1 MENKSTNQQQQLN
14 FNMGCMYMWPATPN
28 EFGQYLIVA
37 VTSLTILIAAP
48 GNILT
53 AIVVMRNI
61 SLRNE
66 PAYILICSV
75 CCADAIVAIVTQP
88 LFVTTI
94 LLGSRFSC
102 TIDHVFFA
110 FAWLSSVSSTL
121 GIVTITFDR
130 YAYIVHPLHYQS
142 IMTKQRAKYMII
154 VVWTT
159 AVLFSVLPLLY
170 HNRLILQTSVLGITS
185 LIAVFMIV
193 TYSKVYRQVV
203 NSVDHP
209 PVLAAAHHQ
218 KVNLQKMKNA
228 LKQKSQNQATKTV
241 LFVVLAF
248 FGCWSPWV
256 IISFLMALGEFVP
269 RLKAM
274 NLVVM
279 HWVFLGLGYSNS
291 ALNIF
296 IYSRKNTVLQKAVSR
311 FLVKKNL
318 PLLSCI
324 LVGKQ
329 IEEKAPSIAYVEERR
344 LRAATILNK
353 SANDDNNNNNNSCPY
368 ECSSDK
374 RRSKTFI
381 SGLSF

>member
-1 MENKSTNQQQQLN
+1 MTLLTKQRHQFDQ
-14 FNMGCMYMWPATPN
+14 NMGCRYMWPATPN
-28 EFGQYLIVA
+28 EFGQYYIVA
-37 VTSLTILIAAP
+37 VTSFTILIAAP

-61 SLRNE
+61 TLRNE

-88 LFVTTI
+88 LFMTTV

-102 TIDHVFFA
+102 TIDHVFFV

-142 IMTKQRAKYMII
+142 IMTKRRAKYMII

-159 AVLFSVLPLLY
+159 AVLFSTLPLFY

-203 NSVDHP
+203 NSADHP
-209 PVLAAAHHQ
+209 PVLASQHQQ
-218 KVNLQKMKNA
+218 KVDIQKMKNA

-256 IISFLMALGEFVP
+256 IISFLMALGNFVP
-269 RLKAM
+269 YLHKM
-274 NLVVM
+274 NFIAL
-279 HWVFLGLGYSNS
+279 HWIFLGLGYSNS

-311 FLVKKNL
+311 FLIKKNL

-329 IEEKAPSIAYVEERR
+329 IAEKSPSIAFVEGKRM
-344 LRAATILNK
+344 RATTILNQ
-353 SANDDNNNNNNSCPY
+353 SAVENNNDIN
-368 ECSSDK
+368 
-374 RRSKTFI
+374 F
-381 SGLSF
+381 SFETEK